1 MGAIKTVFSSIVGCI
16 PLHFM
21 HPTIEISALKTTSY
35 LIASLLLS
43 IVLCLRIFSNV
54 LV

>member
-1 MGAIKTVFSSIVGCI
+1 MGAIKTVFSSIVGCMKCNG
-16 PLHFM
+16 M
-21 HPTIEISALKTTSY
+21 HPTTEISALKTTSY